1 MSLSLNPIQPVY
13 VDDSFAAD
21 VVAGLTSEPKKL
33 LSKYHYDILGSKLF
47 ESICELPWYTI
58 TRGECTLLER
68 IKGNITDK
76 LRDPVVLAELGP
88 GNGDKVAILAKALD
102 AECRE
107 TVIHLIDVSEG
118 ALNSASRTL
127 EPYSSVKV
135 RKHKASYID
144 GLRNVI
150 DVVEPSESLT
160 LLFLGSNIGNLD
172 PQEADRFLIEVRA
185 LLRVGDKFVIGTDL
199 IKPVEQLLL
208 AYDDPLGVTRAFN
221 RNLLV
226 RINRELEA
234 DFEVDQYDFQVKW
247 NSRISRIESYLVSRR
262 DQTVCIGTVNRCVR
276 FVKGDIIWTE
286 SSHKYESA
294 EVAEMGRAA
303 GFECQEQWV
312 EPTSEFLIT
321 CFGVR

>member
-1 MSLSLNPIQPVY
+1 MSLSLNAIQPIHF
-13 VDDSFAAD
+13 DDSFAED

-33 LSKYHYDILGSKLF
+33 LSKYHYDTLGSKLF
-47 ESICELPWYTI
+47 DSICELPWYTI
-58 TRGECTLLER
+58 TRGECALLER
-68 IKGNITDK
+68 IKSSVTDR
-76 LRDPVVLAELGP
+76 LRDPVILAELGP
-88 GNGDKVAILAKALD
+88 GNGDKISILAKALD
-102 AECRE
+102 AECRQ
-107 TVIHLIDVSEG
+107 TAIHLIDVSEG
-118 ALNSASRTL
+118 ALDSASRTL
-127 EPYSSVKV
+127 ESYSSIEV

-172 PQEADRFLIEVRA
+172 PREAERFLVEIRS
-185 LLRVGDKFVIGTDL
+185 LLRVGDKFLVGTDL

-208 AYDDPLGVTRAFN
+208 AYDDPLGVTSAFN
-221 RNLLV
+221 RNLLA
-226 RINRELEA
+226 RINRELEG

-247 NSRISRIESYLVSRR
+247 NSRNSRIESYLVSRR
-262 DQTVCIGTVNRCVR
+262 DQTVCISAVNCCVR
-276 FVKGDIIWTE
+276 FVKGEAIWTE

-312 EPTSEFLIT
+312 EPTSEFMIT

>member
-1 MSLSLNPIQPVY
+1 MSLSLNAIQPIHF
-13 VDDSFAAD
+13 DDSVAED

-33 LSKYHYDILGSKLF
+33 LSKYHYDTLGSKLF
-47 ESICELPWYTI
+47 DSICELPWYTI
-58 TRGECTLLER
+58 TRGECALLER
-68 IKGNITDK
+68 IKSSVTDR
-76 LRDPVVLAELGP
+76 LRDPVILAELGP
-88 GNGDKVAILAKALD
+88 GNGDKISILAKALD
-102 AECRE
+102 AECRQ
-107 TVIHLIDVSEG
+107 TAIHLIDVSEG
-118 ALNSASRTL
+118 ALDSASRTL
-127 EPYSSVKV
+127 ESYSSIKV

-172 PQEADRFLIEVRA
+172 PREAERFLVEIRS
-185 LLRVGDKFVIGTDL
+185 LLRVGDKFLVGTDL

-208 AYDDPLGVTRAFN
+208 AYDDPLGVTSAFN
-221 RNLLV
+221 RNLLA
-226 RINRELEA
+226 RINRELEG

-247 NSRISRIESYLVSRR
+247 NSRNSRIESYLVSRR
-262 DQTVCIGTVNRCVR
+262 DQTVCISAVNCCVR
-276 FVKGDIIWTE
+276 FVKGEAIWTE

>member
-1 MSLSLNPIQPVY
+1 MSLSLNAIQPIHF
-13 VDDSFAAD
+13 DDSFAED

-33 LSKYHYDILGSKLF
+33 LSKYHYDTLGSKLF
-47 ESICELPWYTI
+47 DSICELPWYTI
-58 TRGECTLLER
+58 TRGECALLER
-68 IKGNITDK
+68 IKSSVTDR
-76 LRDPVVLAELGP
+76 LRDPVILAELGP
-88 GNGDKVAILAKALD
+88 GNGDKISILAKALD
-102 AECRE
+102 AECRQ
-107 TVIHLIDVSEG
+107 TAIHLIDVSEG
-118 ALNSASRTL
+118 ALDSASRTL
-127 EPYSSVKV
+127 ESYSSIEV

-172 PQEADRFLIEVRA
+172 PREAERFLVEIRS
-185 LLRVGDKFVIGTDL
+185 LLRVGDKFLVGTDL

-208 AYDDPLGVTRAFN
+208 AYDDPLGVTSAFN
-221 RNLLV
+221 RNLLA
-226 RINRELEA
+226 RINRELEG

-247 NSRISRIESYLVSRR
+247 NSRNSRIESYLVSRR
-262 DQTVCIGTVNRCVR
+262 DQTVCISAVNCCVR
-276 FVKGDIIWTE
+276 FVKGEAIWTE

-294 EVAEMGRAA
+294 EVAEMGRVA

-312 EPTSEFLIT
+312 EPTSEFMIT

>member
-1 MSLSLNPIQPVY
+1 MSLSSNTIQPIY
-13 VDDSFAAD
+13 VDDAFPAD
-21 VVAGLTSEPKKL
+21 VVAGLTSEPKTL
-33 LSKYHYDILGSKLF
+33 PSKYHYDTLGSKLF

-58 TRGECTLLER
+58 TRGECALLER
-68 IKGNITDK
+68 IKGSVTDR

-88 GNGDKVAILAKALD
+88 GNGDKIAILARALD
-102 AECRE
+102 AERRE
-107 TVIHLIDVSEG
+107 TSIHLVDVSEG
-118 ALNSASRTL
+118 ALDSASRTL
-127 EPYSSVKV
+127 ESYSSVKV
-135 RKHKASYID
+135 CKHKASYID

-150 DVVEPSESLT
+150 DVVQPSESII
-160 LLFLGSNIGNLD
+160 LLFMGSNIGNLP
-172 PQEADRFLIEVRA
+172 PQEAERFLVEIRA
-185 LLRVGDKFVIGTDL
+185 LLRAGDKFLIGTDL

-208 AYDDPLGVTRAFN
+208 AYDDPLGVTSAFN

-234 DFEVDQYDFQVKW
+234 DFDVDQYDFQVKW
-247 NSRISRIESYLVSRR
+247 NSRHSRIESYLVSRR
-262 DQTVCIGTVNRCVR
+262 DQTVCIEAVNCCVR
-276 FVKGDIIWTE
+276 FVEGDVIWTE

-312 EPTSEFLIT
+312 EPTSAFLIT